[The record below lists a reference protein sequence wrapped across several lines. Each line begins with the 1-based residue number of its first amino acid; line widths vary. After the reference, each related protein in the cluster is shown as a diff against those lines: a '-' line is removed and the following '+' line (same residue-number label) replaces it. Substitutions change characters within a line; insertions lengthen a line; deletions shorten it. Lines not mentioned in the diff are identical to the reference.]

1 MAKIQVMSDH
11 LSNLIA
17 AGEVVSR
24 PMNIVKE
31 CIENSLDAHANSIE
45 IEVFEGGISGV
56 IITDDGDGM
65 DQRMLCWHF
74 QIMRLQN

>member
-45 IEVFEGGISGV
+45 IEVLKVESAASSSPMM
-56 IITDDGDGM
+56 GM
-65 DQRMLCWHF
+65 EWIQRMLCWHF